1 MIVEERGF
9 VLRRNWI
16 PVIVSLIT
24 LGVGLVVA
32 QLSREAGV
40 LGWLL
45 AYFGGVCA
53 PLFLWRNAFPRARA
67 VVIRASA
74 SGVFVDDAPE
84 IRAEDILEAKLVT
97 RRNDAIVELAVRE
110 QKKLVLRLPMREAK
124 VLVDLVGARRTRFRL
139 IASYGK
145 RFLGC
150 LGVFAL
156 LKLGTVLAQPE
167 VFLFALP
174 GLAMWSAVVA
184 WLIGFVQGR
193 VVVGADGFTIRWLFR
208 DRFIAFRDVAT
219 VGALPRRG
227 DPRTPDTLVT
237 LVSGKKLRLRAVE
250 LPNTEEDCGAESRAL
265 LGHVNEAFLGSGRL
279 QDGSVDLP
287 ALVER
292 GTRTDGEWL
301 SGLDALVRGG
311 GSRYRVAAV
320 SAEMLVQ
327 VATDPRATVESR
339 VGASA
344 ALVRMEDESL
354 RTRVR
359 VAAEGCAA
367 PELRETLLAL
377 ADARDEDT
385 TEAALA
391 RVVRR

>member
-16 PVIVSLIT
+16 PVVVSVIALS
-24 LGVGLVVA
+24 VGLILA
-32 QLSREAGV
+32 QLGREVGV

-45 AYFGGVCA
+45 VYFGGVCA

-74 SGVFVDDAPE
+74 SGVFIDDDPE
-84 IRAEDILEAKLVT
+84 IRAEDILEAKIVT
-97 RRNDAIVELAVRE
+97 RRDDAIVELAVRE
-110 QKKLVLRLPMREAK
+110 RKRLALRMPVHDAK
-124 VLVDLVGARRTRFRL
+124 ALVDLVGARRTRFRL

-145 RFLGC
+145 RFLVSFG
-150 LGVFAL
+150 LFAL
-156 LKLGTVLAQPE
+156 LQLWAALDQPLT
-167 VFLFALP
+167 FLFALP
-174 GLAMWSAVVA
+174 GLAMWSAFVA
-184 WLIGFVQGR
+184 WLVGFVRGR
-193 VVVGADGFTIRWLFR
+193 VVVGADGFTIRWALR
-208 DRFIAFRDVAT
+208 GRFIAFRDVAT
-219 VGALPRRG
+219 VKARPRRG
-227 DPRTPDTLVT
+227 DPRVPDTVVALG
-237 LVSGKKLRLRAVE
+237 SGKKLRLRAVE
-250 LPNTEEDCGAESRAL
+250 MPNSEEERGAESRAL
-265 LGHVNEAFLGSGRL
+265 FGHVNEAFLQSGRL

-292 GTRTDGEWL
+292 GTRSDGEWL
-301 SGLDALVRGG
+301 SALDALVRGG

-344 ALVRMEDESL
+344 ALVRMGDEAL

-367 PELRETLLAL
+367 PELRDTLLAL
-377 ADARDEDT
+377 ADARDEFSA
-385 TEAALA
+385 EAALA